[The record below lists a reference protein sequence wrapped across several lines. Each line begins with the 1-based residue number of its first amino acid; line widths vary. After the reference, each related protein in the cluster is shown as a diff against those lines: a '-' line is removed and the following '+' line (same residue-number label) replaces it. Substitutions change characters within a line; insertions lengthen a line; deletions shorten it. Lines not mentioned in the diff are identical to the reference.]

1 MAYFLKRKD
10 FSFYNV
16 VKIKTSFCFY
26 TFLIIGF
33 VEIRKNKKL
42 LLYQTINIKHFFLK
56 IEKTAAQFSIRF
68 IVDKM

>member
-1 MAYFLKRKD
+1 MAYFFQRKD
-10 FSFYNV
+10 FSFYHV
-16 VKIKTSFCFY
+16 VCFY

-42 LLYQTINIKHFFLK
+42 FLYQTINIKHFFLK